1 VNYILLPVFVMFV
14 IGYKVWNKTKFV
26 DVMDIDLQTG
36 RRPEIPEHMK
46 APREEEKKKSWALR
60 LRRVFVG

>member
-1 VNYILLPVFVMFV
+1 MFV